1 MLGHQKILKELKG
14 LKKSGE
20 LGHGYIFFGPDG
32 VGKRTA
38 AMELAAELENRDP
51 ENPGTLNDFQI
62 FEPENGTFGIDTSR
76 RVREFLVQ
84 APNVSVKRTAILD
97 GADQM
102 TDDAANALL
111 KIAEEPPAASLIF
124 LIVSDPS
131 RIRDTLASRFQK
143 IYFGTIPENE
153 IEEWLMR
160 DKKIPMDMAK
170 KAAKISFGRP
180 GLALRILTDE
190 KFLLRQKKAVE
201 FLNHK
206 AGARDFIKGLL
217 EDELFLNK
225 EESFQLTEFLDA
237 LIFSL
242 SITEKKNL
250 GLWHEVLKL
259 RHAAENFG
267 LNPKIQLLNLARFA

>member
-14 LKKSGE
+14 LKESGE

-32 VGKRTA
+32 VGKKTA
-38 AMELAAELENRDP
+38 AMEFAAWLENRDP
-51 ENPGTLNDFQI
+51 EKPGTLSDFKI
-62 FEPENGTFGIDTSR
+62 FAPENGTFGIDTSR

-131 RIRDTLASRFQK
+131 RIKDTLASRFQK
-143 IYFGTIPENE
+143 IYFGTLTEKE
-153 IEEWLMR
+153 IEEWLVR
-160 DKKIPMDMAK
+160 DRKITADKAK

-206 AGARDFIKGLL
+206 ASARDFIKGLL

-242 SITEKKNL
+242 SVAEKKNL

-259 RHAAENFG
+259 RHTAENFG

>member
-14 LKKSGE
+14 LKESGE

-38 AMELAAELENRDP
+38 AAEFAAWLENRDP
-51 ENPGTLNDFQI
+51 QNPGTLSDLRI
-62 FEPENGTFGIDTSR
+62 FEPENGTFSIDTSR

-84 APNVSVKRTAILD
+84 APNISPKRTAILD

-143 IYFGTIPENE
+143 IYFGTLPEKE
-153 IEEWLMR
+153 IEDWLKK
-160 DKKIPMDMAK
+160 DKKIPAEK
-170 KAAKISFGRP
+170 AARAAKISFGRP
-180 GLALRILTDE
+180 GFALRILTDE

-206 AGARDFIKGLL
+206 ASAREFIKGLL

-242 SITEKKNL
+242 SIAEKKNL

-259 RHAAENFG
+259 RGTAENFG